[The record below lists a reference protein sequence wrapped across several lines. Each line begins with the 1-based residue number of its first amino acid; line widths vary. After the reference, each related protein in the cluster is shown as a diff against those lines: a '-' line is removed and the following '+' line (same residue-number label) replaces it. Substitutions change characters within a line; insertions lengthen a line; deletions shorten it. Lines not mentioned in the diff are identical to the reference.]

1 MKRQDP
7 VIPLMSNPEVY
18 DLQTNR
24 VGVKRYIEGFST
36 GFSEEEDDQ
45 VKWKRQVILGL
56 GKSCRDSSSICLNPA
71 NLVLFVKLAT

>member
-24 VGVKRYIEGFST
+24 VGVKRYIQGFSP
-36 GFSEEEDDQ
+36 GFSGEEDDQ

-56 GKSCRDSSSICLNPA
+56 RKSCRDSLSICLHPG
-71 NLVLFVKLAT
+71 NLVLFVKSAT